1 MEERTCIDI
10 TFSIRKTE
18 YSDSFE
24 TCLGCIH
31 LDDSEEMCVL
41 RECYHAIYDLKD
53 CYIPKDMRGDKG
65 C

>member
-1 MEERTCIDI
+1 MKPWTTMDI

-24 TCLGCIH
+24 SCLGCIH

-41 RECYHAIYDLKD
+41 RKCYRAIYALKD
-53 CYIPKDMRGDKG
+53 CYIPKDMREGG
-65 C
+65 E